1 MGSNSR
7 HELKNTLTEKC
18 AQQVVALQKAIIFL
32 DWDVFGTSDC
42 VFSLLQLRF
51 FLFPEERRGK

>member
-1 MGSNSR
+1 MGSNSQ

-18 AQQVVALQKAIIFL
+18 AQQVVASQKAIIFL
-32 DWDVFGTSDC
+32 DWDAFCTSDC
-42 VFSLLQLRF
+42 VFGLLQLRF